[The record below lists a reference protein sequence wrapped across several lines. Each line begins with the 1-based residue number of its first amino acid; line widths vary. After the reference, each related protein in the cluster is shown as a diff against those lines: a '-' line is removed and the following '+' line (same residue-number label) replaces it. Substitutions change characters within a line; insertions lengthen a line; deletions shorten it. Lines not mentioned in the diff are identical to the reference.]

1 MSMRILLPTVGFF
14 AASAAAAAQVT
25 VSDVRVRA
33 DDHFGVDPTES
44 VLALCSVTPG
54 MTDEQANIQT
64 AISNDVRELLGTPN
78 YTSVTADL
86 GVDEND
92 NWVVVYT
99 VVRRPQLAAAP
110 AVSGLDGS
118 ISAGKALD
126 ELKLSSNDPIDDTV
140 ASAAASRLREAIRS
154 RDYPDATVD
163 YEIRHAETPGYA
175 YVTFLVNPGN
185 ERDIRDYLFEGAT
198 VYDHDTLAGLFGWKP
213 FWNPMGWFQD
223 YPVTD
228 EKLDDARAVVNG
240 HYVDAGY
247 LDAVVEKPV
256 IRPIG
261 DVDEGRC
268 DVVFPVTEGPLYSVG
283 DITVE
288 GATTYPTES
297 LLQAARD
304 VLKRRG
310 TVATAATLEEIRTA
324 LTDYYGSRGY
334 VDTYA
339 DMRVRGRADG
349 TPTVD
354 LDFTLT
360 EGERVTIGR
369 IDIRGNTITQDK
381 VIRRELVIQPG
392 EPYDVRLVKR
402 SESRLQNLNY
412 FLPKEE
418 SGVTSYTVKTAEPGV
433 RDLVFNVRE
442 KETGK
447 YGLGVGVSSI
457 DSVFVFASAEQN
469 NFDLFNPSNGFR
481 GGGQRARVG
490 VEIGNR
496 RQTAEASWTQPW
508 LFDMPLSFGIDAYR
522 KLRWYDH
529 YDQYNTGA
537 AFTLAWK
544 PVPIPMPW
552 GDIQLDRIGLRYTL
566 EKVSYDEPST
576 ALYYYH
582 GQPFSFATQ
591 EDGVNSK
598 LRFFWSEN
606 HRNQPFFTTGGWES
620 DVYAEI
626 GVLGDAKDY
635 GFGFSASKWWN
646 PWGDH
651 VVMGRFRFDTIEAYS
666 GDVPM
671 FDRFFIGG
679 GRTIRGFE
687 FRDGGP
693 KAYAN
698 RNGTG
703 DHVAVGGQTLWCG
716 TLEYGVPLIG
726 PLRAVAF
733 TDFGAVGEDFF
744 DLGGEFL
751 MSVGLGLRLDLP
763 NFPIRLDFAKPIVN
777 DDDTEEEVFTFWI
790 GVD

>member
-1 MSMRILLPTVGFF
+1 MMSMRNLLPIAGF
-14 AASAAAAAQVT
+14 AAVSAAVAAQVT

-33 DDHFGVDPTES
+33 DDQFGVDPTES
-44 VLALCSVTPG
+44 VLTLCSVTPG
-54 MTDEQANIQT
+54 MTDEQVNIQT

-86 GVDEND
+86 GVDENGD
-92 NWVVVYT
+92 WVVVYT

-110 AVSGLDGS
+110 AVTGLNGA
-118 ISAGKALD
+118 ISERKALD

-154 RDYPDATVD
+154 RDYPEATVE
-163 YEIRHAETPGYA
+163 YEIRHADAPGYA

-198 VYDHDTLAGLFGWKP
+198 VFDHDTLAGLFGWRP
-213 FWNPMGWFQD
+213 FWNPIGWFQD

-247 LDAVVEKPV
+247 LDADVATPV
-256 IRPIG
+256 IRPIEG
-261 DVDEGRC
+261 ADGGRC
-268 DVVFPVTEGPLYSVG
+268 DVVFPVTEGPLYTIG
-283 DITVE
+283 EITLE
-288 GATTYPTES
+288 GAKTYPAEN

-304 VLKRRG
+304 VLRQRG
-310 TVATAATLEEIRTA
+310 TVATAATISEIRTA
-324 LTDYYGSRGY
+324 LEDYYGSRGY
-334 VDTYA
+334 VDTFA
-339 DMRVRGRADG
+339 DMRMRGRSDG
-349 TPTVD
+349 TPVVD

-412 FLPKEE
+412 FLPKDK
-418 SGVTSYTVKTAEPGV
+418 SGVSSYTVRTAEPGV
-433 RDLVFNVRE
+433 RDLVFSVRE
-442 KETGK
+442 QETGRV
-447 YGLGVGVSSI
+447 GGGVGVSSI

-490 VEIGNR
+490 VEFGNR

-508 LFDMPLSFGIDAYR
+508 LFDMPLSFTADIYR
-522 KLRWYDH
+522 RLRWYDH

-537 AFTLAWK
+537 AFTLSWK
-544 PVPIPMPW
+544 PEIVTPW
-552 GDIQLDRIGLRYTL
+552 GDLQLDRVGVRYTL
-566 EKVSYDEPST
+566 EKIDYDDAST
-576 ALYYYH
+576 DVYYYN
-582 GQPFSFATQ
+582 GKPFSFATE
-591 EDGVNSK
+591 EDGINSK
-598 LRFFWSEN
+598 LRFFWNEN

-620 DVYAEI
+620 DVYAEVGI
-626 GVLGDAKDY
+626 LGDAKDY
-635 GFGFSASKWWN
+635 GFGFNATKWWN
-646 PWGDH
+646 PWGGH
-651 VVMGRFRFDTIEAYS
+651 VIMGRFRFDTVEAYS

-693 KAYAN
+693 KAYAH
-698 RNGTG
+698 RDGTG
-703 DHVAVGGQTLWCG
+703 SHVAVGGQTLWCG
-716 TLEYGVPLIG
+716 TLEYSIPLLG
-726 PLRAVAF
+726 PLRFVAF
-733 TDFGAVGEDFF
+733 TDFGSVGEDFCDF
-744 DLGGEFL
+744 GGDFL
-751 MSVGLGLRLDLP
+751 MSVGVGLRFDLAG
-763 NFPIRLDFAKPIVN
+763 FPIRLDFAKPIVN
-777 DDDTEEEVFTFWI
+777 DDDTEEEGFTFWI